1 MRKNSSF
8 DLSNLKY
15 DLPGGIV
22 VFLVAVPLCLGIALA
37 CGLPLFSGILAG
49 IIGGL
54 VVSWASGSQLSVSGP
69 AAGLIVI
76 VVDAIAKLG
85 GHSYFLTAVVLA
97 GIIQIVLGFIRAGA
111 LSAYFPNAVI
121 KGMLAAIGLI
131 LIFNQFPVL
140 LGILDG
146 TQKDEQYGFVHQP
159 EIVDK
164 LLAPLNI
171 ISLGPVIVALGA
183 LIILFLWDSPR
194 IKQHP
199 WLKNIPGAVVA
210 VGFGLVFSLISPML
224 PALFHF
230 TDQHRVSLPVLDQPS
245 DIFNHFVFPTW
256 QALANP
262 DIYLVAFTLAIV
274 ASLESLLSLEAVN
287 KLDPQ
292 KRLASP
298 NRELKAQGLGNLLSG
313 MIGGLPI
320 TAVIVRSATNV
331 TAGSRTKLASFI
343 HGLLLLASVLFA
355 ARYLNLIP
363 LAALAAV
370 LTQVGYK
377 LAKPH
382 LFKEA
387 YAGGMNVFLPFV
399 LTILAI
405 LLTDLLIGIVIGIMV
420 GLLFVLL
427 ANMSAAI
434 TQVRDNKNVL
444 IRCNKDITFLHKPIL
459 REMLRNIEAGSSVVI
474 DGRRANYIAPDI
486 LEEIEEFIVD
496 APRHDIRVELM
507 SINCIQVVYLP
518 QLKEGHA

>member
-1 MRKNSSF
+1 MQKNASSG
-8 DLSNLKY
+8 LSNLKY

-37 CGLPLFSGILAG
+37 CGVPLFSGILAG
-49 IIGGL
+49 IVGGL

-76 VVDAIAKLG
+76 VIDAIAKLG
-85 GHSYFLTAVVLA
+85 GLESFLLAVVLA
-97 GIIQIVLGFIRAGA
+97 GIIQIALGFIRAGV

-140 LGILDG
+140 LGIMDG
-146 TQKDEQYGFVHQP
+146 TQKDEQYGFAHQP
-159 EIVDK
+159 EMLAK

-199 WLKNIPGAVVA
+199 WLKNVPGAVVA
-210 VGFGLVFSLISPML
+210 VGFGLVFSLLSPAL

-230 TDQHRVSLPVLDQPS
+230 TDQHRVSLPVLNQPS
-245 DIFNHFVFPTW
+245 DIINHLVFPDW
-256 QALANP
+256 QALANL
-262 DIYLVAFTLAIV
+262 DVYLVAFTLAVV

-292 KRLASP
+292 KRLASS
-298 NRELKAQGLGNLLSG
+298 NRELKAQGLGNLISG

-331 TAGSRTKLASFI
+331 TAGSRTKMASFI
-343 HGLLLLASVLFA
+343 HGLLLLCSILFA

-427 ANMSAAI
+427 TNMGGAI
-434 TQVRDNKNVL
+434 TQVRDGKNVL
-444 IRCNKDITFLHKPIL
+444 IRFNKDITFLHKPIL
-459 REMLRNIEAGSSVVI
+459 REMLRNIEPSNSVVI

-496 APRHDIRVELM
+496 APHHDIRVELTN
-507 SINCIQVVYLP
+507 INCIQVVYLP
-518 QLKEGHA
+518 QLKENHA